1 MTESR
6 EATVTLADRAGTK
19 ISNVTPKQLA
29 FLDGYLT
36 GLQALETAER
46 NKEDKQDG
54 EKHSSVNDTD
64 NG

>member
-19 ISNVTPKQLA
+19 FSKVTPKQLA

-36 GLQALETAER
+36 GLQAIETAER
-46 NKEDKQDG
+46 GKEAKDEQSDQSPDNK
-54 EKHSSVNDTD
+54 
-64 NG
+64 